1 MSANLC
7 AYKCICSFL
16 FCICVFLFY
25 ILCIFALYWGSPSG
39 HVSIYVCIFVFA
51 YFYSAFVYFYFVFL
65 YFCTVLGKHQV
76 GMSAYMCAYLYLHI
90 PILYLCNFIFYV
102 CIFSLYWGRTRWACL
117 HICVNICIYVFLFCI
132 CVILFSIFVFLH
144 CTGEAPGGHVCISLC
159 IFVFA
164 YFYSVFVYFY
174 FVFLYFCTVLGKH
187 QVGMSAYLCGVRHAR
202 ESRLPTTA

>member
-144 CTGEAPGGHVCISLC
+144 CTGEAPGGHVCISVWRATRKGESAANHRLTTEIFVKHFQMPKIFGIPC
-159 IFVFA
+159 IFQDNF
-164 YFYSVFVYFY
+164 
-174 FVFLYFCTVLGKH
+174 T
-187 QVGMSAYLCGVRHAR
+187 
-202 ESRLPTTA
+202 